1 MQSPIHARPL
11 RLTSLASTCMPQLRT
26 LFQMLILLLLVL
38 DTSGLRGAMPLHG
51 AHPIDAG
58 TQIQS
63 SEHPMPCHEQRAQVE
78 PEAGPTHAILRH
90 DTHALGAHDAGICI
104 DAGCPCGCA
113 LNGSILIGASD
124 HLTAGV
130 LSTPTAP
137 RVATRPPVASFA
149 PDLRPPI
156 SA

>member
-1 MQSPIHARPL
+1 
-11 RLTSLASTCMPQLRT
+11 MPHLRT

-51 AHPIDAG
+51 AHPADAG
-58 TQIQS
+58 THIQP
-63 SEHPMPCHEQRAQVE
+63 SEHHMPCHEQHAPAE
-78 PEAGPTHAILRH
+78 PEAASAFVIQHNEAHGP
-90 DTHALGAHDAGICI
+90 GSHDAGICI

-124 HLTAGV
+124 HRTTWM

-137 RVATRPPVASFA
+137 RVATRPPVALFA